1 MDDKI
6 TVLVVD
12 DSKGIRNILDSNL
25 RLDGFDVYLA
35 EDGRIG
41 LETARTIKPDLILLD
56 WAMPEMDGMETL
68 SELKSDEQTKHIP
81 VFMLTGKNTAGDV
94 GRAICEGAEGYFV
107 KPFDPTKLGKVLK
120 LKLQKLVKN

>member
-12 DSKGIRNILDSNL
+12 DSRGIRNILDKNL
-25 RLDGFDVYLA
+25 QLDGFDVYLA

-56 WAMPEMDGMETL
+56 WEMPEMDGMETL
-68 SELKSDEQTKHIP
+68 AELKSDEQTKDIP
-81 VFMLTGKNTAGDV
+81 VFMLTSKSTTSDV
-94 GRAICEGAEGYFV
+94 GMAICEGAEGYFP

-120 LKLQKLVKN
+120 LKLQKLVTN